1 MFFGPFKQT
10 KNEEISKP
18 INRDNYIDLLEKL
31 EWALEMSYKDDGIG
45 IHLKEEDANKC
56 IILLNHLI
64 KKIKEYL
71 SQKSYY
77 DGNTNI
83 STNCII
89 SSNEILDVSEDEL
102 NILKR
107 LKWGLELC
115 FKDSGYYYDSAFRL
129 ERNDIRNGTNLLSYL
144 IKYFKN
150 IKDNQ

>member
-1 MFFGPFKQT
+1 MFFSAFSQT
-10 KNEEISKP
+10 KNEEISNP
-18 INRDNYIDLLEKL
+18 INQDNYIDLLEKL
-31 EWALEMSYKDDGIG
+31 KWALEMSYEHYGIG

-71 SQKSYY
+71 SQKSSYN
-77 DGNTNI
+77 GNTNI
-83 STNCII
+83 STNCLKL
-89 SSNEILDVSEDEL
+89 SNEILNVSEDEL
-102 NILKR
+102 NTLKR

-115 FKDSGYYYDSAFRL
+115 FEDGHYYDSAFRL
-129 ERNDIRNGTNLLSYL
+129 EQNDVRNSINLLSYL

>member
-1 MFFGPFKQT
+1 MFFSAFNQT

-18 INRDNYIDLLEKL
+18 IKQDDYIDLLEKL
-31 EWALEMSYKDDGIG
+31 EWALEMSYGSSIS
-45 IHLKEEDANKC
+45 LKQQDANKC

-83 STNCII
+83 STNCIK
-89 SSNEILDVSEDEL
+89 SSNEILDISEDEL
-102 NILKR
+102 NTLKR

-115 FKDSGYYYDSAFRL
+115 FNDNGYYSQIAFRL
-129 ERNDIRNGTNLLSYL
+129 SGNDIRNSINLLSYL

-150 IKDNQ
+150 IKDN

>member
-1 MFFGPFKQT
+1 MFFSAFNQT
-10 KNEEISKP
+10 KSEQISNP
-18 INRDNYIDLLEKL
+18 INQDNYIDLLEKL
-31 EWALEMSYKDDGIG
+31 EWALEMSSGDGID
-45 IHLKEEDANKC
+45 LKEEDANKC

-83 STNCII
+83 STNCIKL
-89 SSNEILDVSEDEL
+89 SNEILDFSEDEL

-115 FKDSGYYYDSAFRL
+115 FKDSGYYYGSDFRL
-129 ERNDIRNGTNLLSYL
+129 KRNDIANSIDLLSYL
-144 IKYFKN
+144 IKYFKD

>member
-1 MFFGPFKQT
+1 MFFSAFNQT

-18 INRDNYIDLLEKL
+18 INQDNYIDLLEKL
-31 EWALEMSYKDDGIG
+31 EWALEMSYNDYGIG

-64 KKIKEYL
+64 KKINEYL

-83 STNCII
+83 STNCIK

-115 FKDSGYYYDSAFRL
+115 FEDSGYYYGSKFRL
-129 ERNDIRNGTNLLSYL
+129 ERNDIANSIDLLSYL

>member
-1 MFFGPFKQT
+1 MFFSAFNQT
-10 KNEEISKP
+10 KSEQISNP
-18 INRDNYIDLLEKL
+18 INQDNYIDLLEKL
-31 EWALEMSYKDDGIG
+31 EWALEMSYKDYGIG

-56 IILLNHLI
+56 LILLNHLI
-64 KKIKEYL
+64 KNIKEYL
-71 SQKSYY
+71 SQKSHY

-83 STNCII
+83 SANCIK

-115 FKDSGYYYDSAFRL
+115 FEDSGYYDSAFRL
-129 ERNDIRNGTNLLSYL
+129 EENDVRNSINLLSYL

>member
-18 INRDNYIDLLEKL
+18 INEDNYIDLLEKL
-31 EWALEMSYKDDGIG
+31 KWALEMSYGRSIS
-45 IHLKEEDANKC
+45 LKQQDANKC

-83 STNCII
+83 STNCIKL
-89 SSNEILDVSEDEL
+89 SNEILDFSEDEL

-115 FKDSGYYYDSAFRL
+115 FKDNGYYSEISFRL
-129 ERNDIRNGTNLLSYL
+129 AGNDIAKSINLISYL
-144 IKYFKN
+144 IEYFKN

>member
-1 MFFGPFKQT
+1 MFFSAFNQT
-10 KNEEISKP
+10 KNEEISKS
-18 INRDNYIDLLEKL
+18 IDQDNYIDLLEKL
-31 EWALEMSYKDDGIG
+31 EWALEMSYKDYGIG

-71 SQKSYY
+71 SQKSSYN
-77 DGNTNI
+77 GNTNI
-83 STNCII
+83 STNCLKL
-89 SSNEILDVSEDEL
+89 SNEILDVSEDEL

-115 FKDSGYYYDSAFRL
+115 FEDGYYYDSAFRL
-129 ERNDIRNGTNLLSYL
+129 EQNDIRNSTNLLSYL